1 MTKAWHALTID
12 QTLNVLEAS
21 QDGLSSGEAA
31 KRIREIGPNVIPES
45 PPKTLLSVY
54 FSQFR
59 SAFIY
64 LLLIAAVVS
73 LSLGEVGDA
82 LFIAA
87 ALQINAIIGTAQEW
101 QAQEKA
107 LALRKLVQS
116 TVAVRRDGVWATLD
130 GRELVPGDIVEV
142 EAGSRVPAAM
152 RLLSTEALEADESLL
167 TGESVPVLKDVATL
181 QRKQVALAD
190 QTSMLHAGT
199 TVTRGRAT
207 GVVVATGAR
216 TEVGK
221 VAESLKYTE
230 EIAPPLIGR
239 MEKFTHIVAS
249 VMVGVIAV
257 IALIE
262 LLRGAEPSAI
272 LLMSVALAVAAIPEG
287 LPVALTVALAIS
299 VSRMARRNVV
309 VRRMAA
315 VEGLGACTMIAA
327 DKTGTLTVNELSVE
341 RVWLPEFGDLSVS
354 SLVGETKGGGPEKAG
369 DAFRRLV
376 LAGLLCNE
384 ARLEEQTDG
393 TSQLFGDTVDGA
405 FLRLGERARFDRAVV
420 DQDNPRTG
428 RIQYEPVLSFAAS
441 FHEAEQGLY
450 ACVKGAAE
458 VVLPFCKERG
468 GQEIDNQIEA
478 LARKG
483 YRVLALAEG
492 LVAGM
497 ERDSLRELDFLGL
510 VALIDPLRPNAAVA
524 VGRCRDAG
532 VAVRMITGDHPMTA
546 LEIGRQLD
554 MAEGDDDVVTGSRL
568 ADLEHDRSAFDAIVA
583 HTRIFARIAPLQ
595 KLAIV
600 QSMQRAGHTVAVTG
614 DGVNDASALAAADI
628 GAAMGRSGTD
638 VARSAADLILA
649 DDELSS
655 LADGIEEGRIAYD
668 NIRKVIYLLISTGAA
683 ELVLFL
689 MSIAVGLPLPLSP
702 VQLLWLNLVT
712 QGIQGVAL
720 AFEKGEPGVLNRRP
734 RPPKEG
740 IFNRQMIEQTVLSG
754 LFVGGAAFF
763 LFRSYLGAGLS
774 PFEASNQL
782 LLVLILFENVHVFNC
797 RSEVRSAFA
806 IPIRNNP
813 FLVGGVVTLQ
823 LAHLAA
829 MHIPG
834 LSHVLDIRPLSFET
848 WIGSALPALSI
859 VLVMELYKLYLHLGH
874 RRSSRPPVAF
884 HSV

>member
-1 MTKAWHALTID
+1 MDINETKAWHALTID

-21 QDGLSSGEAA
+21 QDGLSSDEAA

-45 PPKTLLSVY
+45 RPRTLLNVY
-54 FSQFR
+54 FNQFKN
-59 SAFIY
+59 AFIY
-64 LLLIAAVVS
+64 LLLIAAVIS

-87 ALQINAIIGTAQEW
+87 ALQINAVIGTVQEW

-107 LALRKLVQS
+107 LALRNLVKS
-116 TVAVRRDGVWATLD
+116 TVAVRRDSGWEMID
-130 GRELVPGDIVEV
+130 GRGLVPGDIVEV
-142 EAGSRVPAAM
+142 EAGVRIPAAL
-152 RLLSTEALEADESLL
+152 RLLTAEALEADEALL
-167 TGESVPVLKDVATL
+167 TGESVPVRKDAASL
-181 QRKQVALAD
+181 LAEHMSLAD
-190 QTSMLHAGT
+190 QDNMLHAGT
-199 TVTRGRAT
+199 TVLRGRAI
-207 GVVVATGAR
+207 GVVAATGPR

-239 MEKFTHIVAS
+239 MEKFTHIVAGL
-249 VMVGVIAV
+249 MVGIISLIAF
-257 IALIE
+257 AE
-262 LLRGAEPSAI
+262 FLRGAEPSAI
-272 LLMSVALAVAAIPEG
+272 LMTSVALAVAVIPEG

-327 DKTGTLTVNELSVE
+327 DKTGTLTANELSVE

-354 SLVGETKGGGPEKAG
+354 SLVGETKGGGPEKAAE
-369 DAFRRLV
+369 AFRRLV

-384 ARLEEQTDG
+384 ARLEEQPDG

-405 FLRLGERARFDRAVV
+405 FLRLGERAGFDRAAI
-420 DQDNPRTG
+420 DQDSPRTG
-428 RIQYEPVLSFAAS
+428 RIQYEPTLSFAAS
-441 FHEAEQGLY
+441 FHEAEQGFH
-450 ACVKGAAE
+450 ARVKGAAE
-458 VVLPFCKERG
+458 VVVPFCADQGR
-468 GQEIDNQIEA
+468 QEIDNQVKS

-483 YRVLALAEG
+483 HRVLALAKG
-492 LVAGM
+492 PVAGM
-497 ERDSLRELDFLGL
+497 EREDLKDLEFLGL
-510 VALIDPLRPNAAVA
+510 VALIDPLRPNAAGA

-554 MAEGDDDVVTGSRL
+554 MAEGDEDVVTGSRL
-568 ADLEHDRSAFDAIVA
+568 ADLAHDQSAFDAIVA
-583 HTRIFARIAPLQ
+583 RTRIFARIAPLQ

-600 QSMQRAGHTVAVTG
+600 QSMQRTGHTVAVTG

-638 VARSAADLILA
+638 VARSAADLILT
-649 DDELSS
+649 DDDLSS

-712 QGIQGVAL
+712 QGIQDVAL
-720 AFEKGEPGVLNRRP
+720 AFEKGEPDVLNRRP

-740 IFNRQMIEQTVLSG
+740 IFDRQMIEQTVLSG

-763 LFRSYLGAGLS
+763 LFQSYLGAGLS
-774 PFEASNQL
+774 HFEASNQL
-782 LLVLILFENVHVFNC
+782 LLVLILFENAHVFNC

-813 FLVGGVVTLQ
+813 FLVGGVVTVQ
-823 LAHLAA
+823 LIHLAA

-834 LSHVLDIRPLSFET
+834 LNHVLDIRPLSFET
-848 WIGSALPALSI
+848 WIWSALPALSI
-859 VLVMELYKLYLHLGH
+859 ILVMELYKLYLRL
-874 RRSSRPPVAF
+874 SRGDHVFRP
-884 HSV
+884 